1 MTRRRLV
8 STLLLFSWLPS
19 FAASAGEHGED
30 ETFSVRAGPGFTAS
44 PTTFLMGV
52 DVPFAVTKNV
62 ALGPSFQLGVD
73 DDTTFFAP
81 TWNVEFRLPLEDVTP
96 YAYGGAGLGYVKKD
110 HRHGDDDDAGFLF
123 DLGIGLDFWVSD
135 EIALG
140 SRMTFN
146 FMPSDVEGETFI
158 FSWQVLTGRF
168 SF

>member
-1 MTRRRLV
+1 MTRRRLA
-8 STLLLFSWLPS
+8 SALLLLSWLPS
-19 FAASAGEHGED
+19 FAVSAEGRGED
-30 ETFSVRAGPGFTAS
+30 ETLSVRAGLGFTAS
-44 PTTFLMGV
+44 PTTFLMGI
-52 DVPFAVTKNV
+52 DVPFVITKNV

-81 TWNVEFRLPLEDVTP
+81 TWNLELRLPLEEVAP
-96 YAYGGAGLGYVKKD
+96 YAFGGAGLAYVKKD
-110 HRHGDDDDAGFLF
+110 HRRGDDDDAGFLVDF
-123 DLGIGLDFWVSD
+123 GIGLDFWVSD

-146 FMPSDVEGETFI
+146 FMPNDVEGETFI